1 MFPNHYGAPQDV
13 VDELKDMLNYGAYG
27 IALWWPVLVTQI

>member
-13 VDELKDMLNYGAYG
+13 IDELKDMLNYGAYG
-27 IALWWPVLVTQI
+27 IACDGRLG